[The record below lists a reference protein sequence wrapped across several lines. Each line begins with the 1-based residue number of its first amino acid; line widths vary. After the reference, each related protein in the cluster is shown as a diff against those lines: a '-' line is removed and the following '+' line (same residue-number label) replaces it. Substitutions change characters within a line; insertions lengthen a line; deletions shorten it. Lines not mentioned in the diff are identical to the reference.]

1 MRERCFSLP
10 GRGPGTRHQ
19 VLTLSFGDP
28 DARPHVHVQGGL
40 HADEGP
46 GMMVARL
53 LADLLAQAEA
63 AGRLRGHVTVV
74 PFANPLGLGQVLHGD
89 HSGRF
94 DLYDGRNFNRDY
106 PDLSDDAAA
115 GLEGRLTGDPQRN
128 VALVRAALRAALQER
143 QPVGPAEALRHHL
156 MGLALDADVVLD
168 LHCDGEAEMHLYTQ
182 PAAWDRLAPLATLTA
197 CRAVLLAE
205 VSGGHPFDEA
215 LSGPSTAIAAR
226 FPDHPVPLG
235 CASTTVELRGRSDVC
250 RTQGLRDAQAIMDY
264 LVHLGVL
271 SGSVDLPPA
280 ACSPTPLAGSE
291 ALTAPAAG
299 LLSYAVPLGS
309 LVQAGQTVA
318 EITDLETGQVIPVR
332 ASTTGIFYARPATR
346 IAEAGKRLGKIAGDR
361 PFRDGPLLS
370 P

>member
-10 GRGPGTRHQ
+10 GRGPGTSHQ
-19 VLTLSFGDP
+19 ILTLSFGDP

-46 GMMVARL
+46 GMMVARR
-53 LADLLAQAEA
+53 LADLLAEAES
-63 AGRLRGHVTVV
+63 AGRLQGHVTVV

-106 PDLSDDAAA
+106 PDLTDDAADQLA
-115 GLEGRLTGDPQRN
+115 GVLTDDPQAN
-128 VALVRAALRAALQER
+128 VGLVRTALRTSLDKCR
-143 QPVGPAEALRHHL
+143 PVGPAEALRHHL
-156 MGLALDADVVLD
+156 MALALDADVVLD

-182 PAAWDRLAPLATLTA
+182 PAAWDRFAPLAALTG

-215 LSGPSTAIAAR
+215 LSGPWTALAKR

-235 CASTTVELRGRSDVC
+235 CASTTVELRGQSDVC
-250 RTQGLRDAQAIMDY
+250 RNMGTGDARAILDY
-264 LVHLGVL
+264 LTHLGVL
-271 SGSVDLPPA
+271 SGTVDLPPA
-280 ACSPTPLAGSE
+280 ACRPTPLAGSE
-291 ALTAPAAG
+291 VLTAPAAG
-299 LLSYAVPLGS
+299 LLSYAVPLGT
-309 LVQAGQTVA
+309 LVQEGQTVA

-332 ASTTGIFYARPATR
+332 ASTSGVLYARPPTR